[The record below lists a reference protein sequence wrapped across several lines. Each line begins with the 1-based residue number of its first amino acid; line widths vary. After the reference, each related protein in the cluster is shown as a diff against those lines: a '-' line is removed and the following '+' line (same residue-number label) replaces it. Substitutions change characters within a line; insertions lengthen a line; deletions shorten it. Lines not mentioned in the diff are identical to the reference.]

1 MTMASTP
8 DGVIAAGPPPP
19 LPRSTWIAMFLRL
32 LAIQGS
38 WNYELLM
45 GPGIG
50 FCTEPALRL
59 LPGGPTGAPYHE
71 AVARESRYFNA
82 QPYLAALAVGA
93 LARAE
98 LDRVQP
104 ATIERFRS
112 ALCGPLGSI
121 GDRMVW
127 AGWLP
132 CCSLLAL
139 ALFGLGGQPLAVV
152 AAFLVLYNAGHLALR
167 VWGLRAGYRAGLR
180 LAGTLGTPFF
190 RRGPEVLAR
199 AGALLAGIA
208 LPLALARVIGP
219 GRHEPLI
226 VGGVLLVMI
235 GGTIVLTRRRGI
247 VEGWQLALAILAAY
261 ILYAVLAHG

>member
-1 MTMASTP
+1 MTTVPTP
-8 DGVIAAGPPPP
+8 DGIVVVGPAPE
-19 LPRSTWIAMFLRL
+19 LPRATWIAMFLRL

-45 GPGIG
+45 GTGIG

-59 LPGGPTGAPYHE
+59 LPEGPTGAPYRE
-71 AVARESRYFNA
+71 ALARESRYFNA
-82 QPYLAALAVGA
+82 HPYLAALAVGA
-93 LARAE
+93 LSRAE

-104 ATIERFRS
+104 ATIERFRI

-139 ALFGLGGQPLAVV
+139 ALFGLGCRPLVV
-152 AAFLVLYNAGHLALR
+152 VGTFLVVYNAGHLALR
-167 VWGLRAGYRAGLR
+167 AWGLRAGYRAGLR
-180 LAGTLGTPFF
+180 LAGTLGMPFF

-199 AGALLAGIA
+199 TGALLAGIA

-219 GRHEPLI
+219 GRREPLI
-226 VGGVLLVMI
+226 VGGVLIVTVA
-235 GGTIVLTRRRGI
+235 GAIVLTRRRGV

-261 ILYAVLAHG
+261 VLYAVLAHG